1 MPSTR
6 RPPSTSSP
14 SLRAVLLG
22 AVALLVLALS
32 GPLAAGAQAA
42 TGEFE
47 TLASSPV
54 NLTSIAVDTSTQVI
68 YAQQNKGNKFFSY
81 DPRTN
86 EWKELAEAPI
96 NSGNNGGAT
105 FLNGKVYTVYTSDSL
120 TLGVYDIASESWSTI
135 PNPIGEGTADITAY
149 GEDLYLASGTHF
161 VKYDPSSEITTP
173 LAEAPVGFS
182 SWGGLQPYN
191 GKIYGDIGNGNQ
203 GFEVYDVA
211 SDTWTELAELPE
223 GAPAGSAL
231 DPVSGAYFAYGNYG
245 GTTLYRYDIAGAAW
259 STSELPFKV
268 GDGGLVY
275 VSLAGKTGIYLIQGE
290 VGTGFGRFSTPEA
303 SADLSDAMT
312 ANPVATA
319 VGGLVAYTVKVANA
333 GPQAAT
339 GAVLT
344 DALPAGLAFVS
355 AAASQGSCSGTAT
368 VVCNLGGLA
377 SGAVAT
383 VTITAR
389 ATAPGALINS
399 ASVSAATS
407 DPNAANNSA
416 AVTVTVAAPP
426 SSGPAPVR
434 HCLVPKMRG
443 FTLKHV
449 RSALAAH
456 GCKLG
461 KVAHHYNKITKG
473 GLVEQ
478 RYHQGTILSIGTSV
492 GVWISLGRRPRHHRH

>member
-1 MPSTR
+1 MPLTR
-6 RPPSTSSP
+6 RPPSTSAP

-54 NLTSIAVDTSTQVI
+54 DLTSIAVDTDTQVI
-68 YAQQNKGNKFFSY
+68 YAQENEGTAFFSY

-86 EWKELAEAPI
+86 EWKELAEAPLS
-96 NSGNNGGAT
+96 SGNNGGAT
-105 FLNGKVYTVYTSDSL
+105 FLDGKIYTAYTQESTS
-120 TLGVYDIASESWSTI
+120 LGVYDIASNSWSTI
-135 PNPIGEGTADITAY
+135 PNPLNEGTADITAY
-149 GEDLYLASGTHF
+149 GGDLYLASGTHF
-161 VKYDPSSEITTP
+161 AKYDPATETTTP
-173 LAEAPVGFS
+173 LAEPPLGFS

-191 GKIYGDIGNGNQ
+191 GKIYGDIGDSSSE
-203 GFEVYDVA
+203 FEVYDVA
-211 SDTWTELAELPE
+211 SDTWTELAELPG

-259 STSELPFKV
+259 TTSELPFEV

-275 VSLAGKTGIYLIQGE
+275 VSLPGKTGIYLIQGE
-290 VGTGFGRFSTPEA
+290 EGTGFGRYSTPEPA
-303 SADLSDAMT
+303 ADLSAAMT
-312 ANPVATA
+312 ANPGATT
-319 VGGLVAYTVKVANA
+319 VGGLVAYTVKVSNA
-333 GPQAAT
+333 GPGAAT
-339 GAVLT
+339 GVVLT

-355 AAASQGSCSGTAT
+355 AAASQGGCSGTAT
-368 VVCNLGGLA
+368 VACSLGALA
-377 SGAVAT
+377 SGAGAT
-383 VTITAR
+383 VTITVR
-389 ATAPGALINS
+389 ATAPGALTS
-399 ASVSAATS
+399 SSSVSAATS

-426 SSGPAPVR
+426 SSGPPPVR
-434 HCLVPKMRG
+434 HCVVPKMRG

-449 RSALAAH
+449 RAALSAR

-461 KVAHHYNKITKG
+461 KLAHHYNKVKKG

-478 RYHQGTILSIGTSV
+478 RYHQGTILPIGTSV
-492 GVWISLGRRPRHHRH
+492 SVWISLGHRPRHHRH